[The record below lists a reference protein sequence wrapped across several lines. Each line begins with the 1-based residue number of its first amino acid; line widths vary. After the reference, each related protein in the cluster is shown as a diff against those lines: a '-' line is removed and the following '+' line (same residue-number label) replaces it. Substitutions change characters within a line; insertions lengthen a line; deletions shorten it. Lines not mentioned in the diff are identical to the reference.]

1 MKRSALQKMRVVI
14 LRMVFRDVRK
24 AGPKTFFGRVAVAQH
39 TDVGQVVEQRPWPSL
54 PKERDISSRLSR
66 LFVSSMRG
74 LNAT

>member
-24 AGPKTFFGRVAVAQH
+24 TGPKTFGRVAVAQH

-54 PKERDISSRLSR
+54 PKERDTSSRLGR

-74 LNAT
+74 LNAR